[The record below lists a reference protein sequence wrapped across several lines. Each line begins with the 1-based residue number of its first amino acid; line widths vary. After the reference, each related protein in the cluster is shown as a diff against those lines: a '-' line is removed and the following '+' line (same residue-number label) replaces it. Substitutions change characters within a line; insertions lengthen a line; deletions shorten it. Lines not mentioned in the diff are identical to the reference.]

1 MELFSIDFNKI
12 TEQDLRELES
22 NPANFENYE
31 IEYKLKYD
39 GNSDELRRDIVQF
52 ANGNSIGYL
61 FYGFKCEF
69 TIK

>member
-1 MELFSIDFNKI
+1 MELFSKNFNRI

-39 GNSDELRRDIVQF
+39 K
-52 ANGNSIGYL
+52 
-61 FYGFKCEF
+61 KCPQL
-69 TIK
+69 I